1 MGRVTYPKEMREQ
14 AKAEGK
20 HLVTIS
26 LPGLTFQ
33 GAVTD
38 DCEKELDNFVC
49 SWIKRRFEKADSEK
63 RVEDGN

>member
-1 MGRVTYPKEMREQ
+1 MGSVKYPKEMREQ
-14 AKAEGK
+14 AKLEGK

-38 DCEKELDNFVC
+38 DSEKELDDFVC
-49 SWIKRRFEKADSEK
+49 AWIKRRFEKADSTK